1 MKEMKHDYVK
11 HVKAHD
17 TKRDYDV
24 TFIITQNLKTVH
36 IIQGPKITT
45 LTPDHK
51 NWNLVSE
58 EEFRWIKEDVQKD
71 SPMLRNLLYV
81 IKNYY

>member
-11 HVKAHD
+11 HVKSYD
-17 TKRDYDV
+17 TERNYDV
-24 TFIITQNLKTVH
+24 TFIIIQDLKTVH

-71 SPMLRNLLYV
+71 SPMLRNLLYA
-81 IKNYY
+81 IKLS